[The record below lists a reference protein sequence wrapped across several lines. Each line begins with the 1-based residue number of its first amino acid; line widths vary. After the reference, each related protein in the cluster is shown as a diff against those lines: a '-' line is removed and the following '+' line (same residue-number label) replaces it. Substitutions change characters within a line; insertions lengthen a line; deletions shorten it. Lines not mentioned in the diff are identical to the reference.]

1 MKSTSDKFSL
11 NGKVVIITGVAG
23 LLGRQHD
30 DAVASFRGS
39 LILLDIPARSCSKG
53 VPDKNLK
60 MLAGHPLIAYS
71 IQVAKKIKAFS
82 IRFP

>member
-1 MKSTSDKFSL
+1 MAK
-11 NGKVVIITGVAG
+11 NPNEVWAI
-23 LLGRQHD
+23 
-30 DAVASFRGS
+30 
-39 LILLDIPARSCSKG
+39 IPARSGSKG

-60 MLAGHPLIAYS
+60 MLAGHPLIAYN